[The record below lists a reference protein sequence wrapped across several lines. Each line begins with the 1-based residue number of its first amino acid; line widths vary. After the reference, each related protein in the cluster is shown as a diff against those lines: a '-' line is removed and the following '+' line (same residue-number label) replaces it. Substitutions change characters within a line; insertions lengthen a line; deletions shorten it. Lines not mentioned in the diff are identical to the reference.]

1 MFYEIFLD
9 CGANYMNVLMN
20 ATHRETFLLATS
32 WLSIYEYDSV
42 SVRYLHVDL
51 RAAIDISPSS
61 AVLDQLLQTTS
72 FCTKLKGLLACSG
85 VPETGSHKTPK
96 RQHKS
101 AFPLCPGAPRR
112 ARPLPAWAFASVPDT
127 DSDSQM
133 PTAPFWTKGKPLE

>member
-1 MFYEIFLD
+1 MLYEIFLD
-9 CGANYMNVLMN
+9 CGANYMNVLMH
-20 ATHRETFLLATS
+20 ATHMETLELATS
-32 WLSIYEYDSV
+32 WLFSYIYGSV

-61 AVLDQLLQTTS
+61 AILDPLRHSTS
-72 FCTKLKGLLACSG
+72 FRTKLKGLLACSG
-85 VPETGSHKTPK
+85 VPETGSQRTPK

-112 ARPLPAWAFASVPDT
+112 ARPLPAWAFASVADT

-133 PTAPFWTKGKPLE
+133 PSAPFWTKGKPLE